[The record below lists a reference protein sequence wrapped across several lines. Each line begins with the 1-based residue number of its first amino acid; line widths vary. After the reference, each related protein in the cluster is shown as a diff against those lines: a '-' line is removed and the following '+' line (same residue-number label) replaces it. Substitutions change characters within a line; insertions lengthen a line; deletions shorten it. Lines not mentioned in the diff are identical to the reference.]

1 MITIGIYD
9 AHKIFRAAIVSLL
22 QQNDEFNVLS
32 LECDPLHIADKI
44 KVEGINILIVNIH
57 EASDETFTLI
67 KQISQRFER
76 VRILVVSSVDN
87 QHIIVQSIRNGAK
100 GFIAIDAEP
109 RELVEAIYV
118 LRNGFDYYSKSIAHI
133 LVGKY
138 ISEMTEK
145 SALPAAGIDQLSSRQ
160 IEIIKLWGQNKSNKE
175 IADQLFLSVRTVES
189 HKNHIMQRLNLKTTV
204 DMIKFGIRNNLI
216 DL

>member
-9 AHKIFRAAIVSLL
+9 KHKILRAAVCSLL
-22 QQNDEFNVLS
+22 QQNGEFNVMC
-32 LECDPLHIADKI
+32 LECDPMHIADKI
-44 KVEGINILIVNIH
+44 KIEGINVLVFNIH
-57 EASDETFTLI
+57 DVSDDTFTLI
-67 KQISQRFER
+67 KQLSQRFDR
-76 VRILVVSSVDN
+76 VRILVMSTLDN
-87 QHIIVQSIRNGAK
+87 QQIIVQSIRNGAK
-100 GFIAIDAEP
+100 GFIAFDAEE
-109 RELVEAIYV
+109 RELIEAIYM

-145 SALPAAGIDQLSSRQ
+145 SLPTPGIDQLSSRQ

>member
-9 AHKIFRAAIVSLL
+9 TNKIFRAATASLL
-22 QQNDEFNVLS
+22 QQNEEFNVLQ
-32 LECDPLHIADKI
+32 LECDTLHIADKI
-44 KVEGINILIVNIH
+44 KVEGINILVVNVH
-57 EASDETFTLI
+57 DSSDETFTLI

-76 VRILVVSSVDN
+76 VRILVISSVNN

-145 SALPAAGIDQLSSRQ
+145 SLPPAGIEQLSSRQ

-204 DMIKFGIRNNLI
+204 DMIKFGIKNNLI